1 MQSNKLYFLL
11 PCFLIFVM
19 ESQSMDLTAG
29 LKNLQ
34 RSLTD
39 LKDILQRSPV
49 SEKGFDPIR
58 QVNITND
65 ILRAAFKAAQEQ
77 IKVMVNF
84 SEETKNLIDK
94 FLQYIEENKDVES
107 VAETPDIVTRL
118 YNHIQKSFNK
128 TNLQAFIDAIN
139 KLVIAMDEAKDFDDV
154 NSIKVYLG
162 DAIVWFDNFFTIKYQ
177 YYFGESKGIERVTN
191 PKFPFLEKKAAIP
204 RNFYRGHIHTKIPV
218 TDPKKYKYDP
228 KARSRVLPPNFN
240 YILRHAFIGKEW
252 VSRAQ

>member
-65 ILRAAFKAAQEQ
+65 ILREAIKAAQEQ
-77 IKVMVNF
+77 IKIMVNF
-84 SEETKNLIDK
+84 LENTKNLIDE
-94 FLQYIEENKDVES
+94 FLQYIEENKDVKS
-107 VAETPDIVTRL
+107 VTETPDIVTRL
-118 YNHIQKSFNK
+118 YDHIEKSFNK
-128 TNLQAFIDAIN
+128 TTLQAFIDAIN
-139 KLVIAMDEAKDFDDV
+139 KLVVTMRETKNFEGVEA
-154 NSIKVYLG
+154 IKVYLG
-162 DAIVWFDNFFTIKYQ
+162 NAIDYFDNFYTIIYG